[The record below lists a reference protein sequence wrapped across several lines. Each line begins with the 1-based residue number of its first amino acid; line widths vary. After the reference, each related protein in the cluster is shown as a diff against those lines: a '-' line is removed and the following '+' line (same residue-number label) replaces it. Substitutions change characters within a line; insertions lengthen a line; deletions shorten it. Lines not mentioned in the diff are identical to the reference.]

1 MIQTF
6 AKLFCVF
13 SAFGCIALLADNPV
27 IALEG
32 KDTLD
37 FGTFPAN
44 THQSGTFKILN
55 KGDAVLKII
64 NLRKTCG
71 CAAVKID
78 KQEIKPGDSA
88 TLTAEVLADS
98 ISGPFSKNLYVESND
113 PNQRFLQL
121 NFTGRAVPLLTVYP
135 KNFLYMGTLTAGKE
149 YVYKFRIDTERDAV
163 KLETDSIKSS
173 FKSDIKLV
181 QDSPR
186 QFTLTVKAQPQKI
199 NELLSIE
206 LELKV
211 LEPPGWKGIPVKL
224 QGRTGN

>member
-1 MIQTF
+1 MQ
-6 AKLFCVF
+6 A
-13 SAFGCIALLADNPV
+13 AGPV

-44 THQSGTFKILN
+44 VQQTGTFKILN
-55 KGDAVLKII
+55 KGDAVLRII

-71 CAAVKID
+71 CAAIKID

-88 TLTAEVLADS
+88 VLTAEVLADS
-98 ISGPFSKNLYVESND
+98 ISGPFSKNLYVESSD
-113 PNQRFLQL
+113 PGQRFLQL
-121 NFTGRAVPLLTVYP
+121 NFTGRSVPLLTVYP

-149 YVYKFRIDTERDAV
+149 YEYKFRIDTERDGV
-163 KLETDSIKSS
+163 KLEMSPVKAS
-173 FKSDIKLV
+173 FKTDVKLV

-186 QFTLTVKAQPQKI
+186 QFTLTVKAFPQKI
-199 NELLSIE
+199 NEPLSVE

-211 LEPPGWKGIPVKL
+211 LEPSGWKSIPVKL